1 MFRTKTT
8 QKGGLRFV
16 LLIPAL
22 VYLTGCSGVVSRHPL
37 ASPHG
42 KGVVF
47 DPALLGTW
55 EETQTTGDVAINRYT
70 VARAD
75 SGYTFRVVTGA
86 DEMKGTMYLMKV
98 GDRYLLDV
106 YCPSD
111 GEQLPVHFFVRLR
124 MKKDTAWV
132 AAMDSDWLQNQI
144 KTRGELRHELLNE
157 GDHRVVLTAS
167 SAELRKYLL
176 PYAAE
181 QRAFGEECE
190 LRRVAPKGR

>member
-1 MFRTKTT
+1 
-8 QKGGLRFV
+8 
-16 LLIPAL
+16 
-22 VYLTGCSGVVSRHPL
+22 
-37 ASPHG
+37 
-42 KGVVF
+42 
-47 DPALLGTW
+47 
-55 EETQTTGDVAINRYT
+55 

-75 SGYTFRVVTGA
+75 SGYSFRVVTGA
-86 DEMKGTMYLMKV
+86 DEMQGTMSLMKV

-144 KTRGELRHELLNE
+144 KTRGDLRHELLNE

-167 SAELRKYLL
+167 SAEMRKYLL
-176 PYAAE
+176 PYAADD
-181 QRAFGEECE
+181 RAFGEECE
-190 LRRVAPKGR
+190 LHRVAPKGK

>member
-8 QKGGLRFV
+8 RKGWLRIHRARSKAAII
-16 LLIPAL
+16 LLLSTLAL
-22 VYLTGCSGVVSRHPL
+22 
-37 ASPHG
+37 PHG

-47 DPALLGTW
+47 APALLGTW
-55 EETQTTGDVAINRYT
+55 EEEQTTSDVAINRYT

-75 SGYTFRVVTGA
+75 SGYSFRVVTGA
-86 DEMKGTMYLMKV
+86 DEMKGTMHLMKV

-176 PYAAE
+176 PYAADD
-181 QRAFGEECE
+181 RAFGEECE
-190 LRRVAPKGR
+190 LHRVAPKRK